1 MPSSALPWYLKGI
14 LYVGIPSAC
23 LAALYLS
30 IPGEVA
36 LARTAGWSAH
46 YAPAMPVCLSV
57 YALSAGAIAAYRRK
71 MALPG
76 QLTALIGSL
85 MALVLAMSAQS
96 ISHLIE
102 QSYMSTSAF
111 LVVAVSCVPP
121 LTIAHLVHMAE
132 TPAQVRTASE
142 EMDDM
147 RRLLHAY
154 MTETAD
160 SLISGSGSLIRKYDH
175 VSAEASALCE
185 AAAQVLR
192 EAEDVVAEA
201 ERAMAAED
209 DDESHGNRRGP
220 RKAVPAD
227 KIKAAAKELEMS
239 GEKVTGGRLA
249 ALLGVSPATGTRYM
263 QDVLST

>member
-71 MALPG
+71 MELPG

-85 MALVLAMSAQS
+85 MALILAMSAQS

-102 QSYMSTSAF
+102 QNYMSTSAV

-147 RRLLHAY
+147 RRLLQAF
-154 MTETAD
+154 MIETAD
-160 SLISGSGSLIRKYDH
+160 SLISGSESLIKKYDH
-175 VSAEASALCE
+175 VSTGATALCE
-185 AAAQVLR
+185 AAAQTLH
-192 EAEDVVAEA
+192 EAAAVMAEA
-201 ERAMAAED
+201 EREMAAA
-209 DDESHGNRRGP
+209 DDEPQVNRKGP
-220 RKAVPAD
+220 KKAVPPA
-227 KIKAAAKELEMS
+227 KIKAAARELEAG